1 MPTFL
6 RLSVSKLYFV
16 RNFAGRIRLFTSKA
30 QFLAYLGSGTCPK
43 LIMLWGPAGCT
54 SWMQFLEL
62 HEDDASLI
70 RVGLYVTAAGI
81 HEKHIAVREI
91 GINRAVILADNRVP
105 MEKRRG
111 RANQLFEEMVRSGTT
126 IV

>member
-1 MPTFL
+1 
-6 RLSVSKLYFV
+6 
-16 RNFAGRIRLFTSKA
+16 
-30 QFLAYLGSGTCPK
+30 
-43 LIMLWGPAGCT
+43 
-54 SWMQFLEL
+54 MQFLEL

>member
-1 MPTFL
+1 
-6 RLSVSKLYFV
+6 
-16 RNFAGRIRLFTSKA
+16 
-30 QFLAYLGSGTCPK
+30 
-43 LIMLWGPAGCT
+43 
-54 SWMQFLEL
+54 MQFLEL

-105 MEKRRG
+105 MENDEDVPINYLKRWFAVG
-111 RANQLFEEMVRSGTT
+111 PRSYKHN
-126 IV
+126 V